1 MAYAQAELDLLDEA
15 DVAPR
20 TKVAVAGKRSGER
33 RKSTAPFRRSPSI
46 TGLRVPDNA
55 VATLYAGID
64 KHFPQNIR
72 NLSGHGDLPF
82 LHPSVQDFGEA

>member
-33 RKSTAPFRRSPSI
+33 TKSTAPFRRSPSI

-64 KHFPQNIR
+64 KHFPQNI
-72 NLSGHGDLPF
+72 SSHGHLPF
-82 LHPSVQDFGEA
+82 LHPSIQDFGEA